1 VSLGGYDRGTLLVF
15 LCAFFFLSLRS
26 NIATPLDSSAQL
38 LGSMIE
44 HNEFMNGKLVFTCM
58 LVSNK
63 MAPNPT
69 DTSGTG
75 Y

>member
-1 VSLGGYDRGTLLVF
+1 MGFCEFGRVSYGRGIAPGLLFVY
-15 LCAFFFLSLRS
+15 LFFFVPS
-26 NIATPLDSSAQL
+26 LDSSAQL

-44 HNEFMNGKLVFTCM
+44 HNEFMKKLVFTCM

-69 DTSGTG
+69 ATSGTG